1 MCGKYIPWGCRKY
14 APEPHS
20 LKPFW
25 VILGE
30 MKSIPAPSIS
40 GSCSGTPE
48 HSSSGYGS
56 LRFTRARTR
65 LRNTTDGTH
74 YCLQDLLGCGH
85 AGVDKLVLAPDPD
98 PGSLLE
104 TRHSF
109 FSGVSWFARGGGLGL
124 LGSLCMCFS
133 SLTASNSS
141 WLAVKSK
148 LSDSL
153 VLSQTRVSDPKQ
165 NTRAP
170 SAGTLSLVLS
180 PPWTCQKSLTPL
192 FQRISSFHRLQACC
206 YQTRHR

>member
-20 LKPFW
+20 LKPCW

-56 LRFTRARTR
+56 LKFTRARDYGT
-65 LRNTTDGTH
+65 LPTD

-133 SLTASNSS
+133 SLTASNSGL
-141 WLAVKSK
+141 LAVK
-148 LSDSL
+148 LAVSDSL
-153 VLSQTRVSDPKQ
+153 S
-165 NTRAP
+165 
-170 SAGTLSLVLS
+170 LS
-180 PPWTCQKSLTPL
+180 P
-192 FQRISSFHRLQACC
+192 RRE
-206 YQTRHR
+206 

>member
-20 LKPFW
+20 LKPCW

-56 LRFTRARTR
+56 LKFTRARDYGT
-65 LRNTTDGTH
+65 LPTD

-133 SLTASNSS
+133 SLTASNSGL
-141 WLAVKSK
+141 LAVK
-148 LSDSL
+148 LAVSDSL
-153 VLSQTRVSDPKQ
+153 SLSLPDVSDPKQ

-170 SAGTLSLVLS
+170 SAGTLSGTFSCLL
-180 PPWTCQKSLTPL
+180 
-192 FQRISSFHRLQACC
+192 
-206 YQTRHR
+206 